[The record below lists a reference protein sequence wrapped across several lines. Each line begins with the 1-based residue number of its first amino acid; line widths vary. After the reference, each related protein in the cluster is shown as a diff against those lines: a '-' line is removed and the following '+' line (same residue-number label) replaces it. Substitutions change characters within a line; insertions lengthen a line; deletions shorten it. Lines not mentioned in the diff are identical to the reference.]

1 MGVFKKAAEKL
12 TSEKMSS
19 RSRRRL
25 IVFIAIITLLSMTT
39 STVAWFTIN
48 TFAGVDT
55 LDVHI
60 SVAAQLKVA
69 MHDYGTDLSKYGK
82 VITNEMIDEFL
93 AGDNTKLADTVLD
106 PVTSNDGTRFTNKSG
121 AERQR
126 NKRSF
131 LEFDCY
137 FIATEDMWV
146 HLTTEDADDQRDTGT
161 KVSSDSPSPK
171 NQVVSCTRVSY
182 TTESNGT
189 ATYEPNKGAAVT
201 RLSTFDLPSGTMVY
215 SDGTRLFHLDEMKP
229 KYLQGLRQRERRHGS
244 RNVGQRSGDHACQ
257 QTFCSADSHLGR
269 GGQRG
274 SCSAHIKCHLER
286 SERNEL

>member
-19 RSRRRL
+19 KSRRRL

-146 HLTTEDADDQRDTGT
+146 HLTTEDADEQRDSGT

-171 NQVVSCTRVSY
+171 KLYQILH
-182 TTESNGT
+182 
-189 ATYEPNKGAAVT
+189 K
-201 RLSTFDLPSGTMVY
+201 
-215 SDGTRLFHLDEMKP
+215 
-229 KYLQGLRQRERRHGS
+229 
-244 RNVGQRSGDHACQ
+244 RS
-257 QTFCSADSHLGR
+257 FCIYR
-269 GGQRG
+269 
-274 SCSAHIKCHLER
+274 I
-286 SERNEL
+286 

>member
-1 MGVFKKAAEKL
+1 MGVLKNAAEKL

-146 HLTTEDADDQRDTGT
+146 HLTTEDADEQRDSGT

-229 KYLQGLRQRERRHGS
+229 KKVTIRLWIEGEDPQCNDDVQEANLQVRMSFVGTDNN
-244 RNVGQRSGDHACQ
+244 NVPIS
-257 QTFCSADSHLGR
+257 
-269 GGQRG
+269 
-274 SCSAHIKCHLER
+274 
-286 SERNEL
+286 

>member
-1 MGVFKKAAEKL
+1 MKKGVSAMGVFKKAAEKL

-19 RSRRRL
+19 KSRRRL

-146 HLTTEDADDQRDTGT
+146 HLTTEDADEQRDSGT
-161 KVSSDSPSPK
+161 RVSSDSPSPK

-189 ATYEPNKGAAVT
+189 ATFENNKGAAVT
-201 RLSTFDLPSGTMVY
+201 SLSTFDLPSGTMVY
-215 SDGTRLFHLDEMKP
+215 SDGTRLFHLDEMSP
-229 KYLQGLRQRERRHGS
+229 KKVTIRLWIEGEDPQCNDDVQEADLKVQMSFVGTDNN
-244 RNVGQRSGDHACQ
+244 NVPIS
-257 QTFCSADSHLGR
+257 
-269 GGQRG
+269 
-274 SCSAHIKCHLER
+274 
-286 SERNEL
+286 

>member
-19 RSRRRL
+19 KSRRRL

-146 HLTTEDADDQRDTGT
+146 HLTTEDADEQRDSGT
-161 KVSSDSPSPK
+161 RVSSDSPSPK

-182 TTESNGT
+182 TTDSNGT
-189 ATYEPNKGAAVT
+189 ATFENNKGAAVT
-201 RLSTFDLPSGTMVY
+201 SLSTFDLPSGTMVY
-215 SDGTRLFHLDEMKP
+215 SDGTRLFHLDEMSP
-229 KYLQGLRQRERRHGS
+229 KKVTIRLWIEGEDPQCNDDVQEADLKVQMSFVGTDNN
-244 RNVGQRSGDHACQ
+244 NVPIS
-257 QTFCSADSHLGR
+257 
-269 GGQRG
+269 
-274 SCSAHIKCHLER
+274 
-286 SERNEL
+286 

>member
-19 RSRRRL
+19 KSRRRL

-93 AGDNTKLADTVLD
+93 AGDNTKLADILLD

-126 NKRSF
+126 NKLNRG
-131 LEFDCY
+131 LKP
-137 FIATEDMWV
+137 ATS
-146 HLTTEDADDQRDTGT
+146 RD
-161 KVSSDSPSPK
+161 
-171 NQVVSCTRVSY
+171 
-182 TTESNGT
+182 SN
-189 ATYEPNKGAAVT
+189 E
-201 RLSTFDLPSGTMVY
+201 
-215 SDGTRLFHLDEMKP
+215 
-229 KYLQGLRQRERRHGS
+229 
-244 RNVGQRSGDHACQ
+244 
-257 QTFCSADSHLGR
+257 
-269 GGQRG
+269 
-274 SCSAHIKCHLER
+274 
-286 SERNEL
+286 

>member
-19 RSRRRL
+19 KSRRRL

-146 HLTTEDADDQRDTGT
+146 HLTTEDADEQRDSGT
-161 KVSSDSPSPK
+161 RVSSDSPSPK

-182 TTESNGT
+182 TTDSNGT
-189 ATYEPNKGAAVT
+189 ATFENNKGAAVT
-201 RLSTFDLPSGTMVY
+201 SLSTFDLPSGTMVY

-229 KYLQGLRQRERRHGS
+229 LKVTIRLWIEGEDPECLDVIRDGYVKLMWFF
-244 RNVGQRSGDHACQ
+244 NI
-257 QTFCSADSHLGR
+257 AD
-269 GGQRG
+269 
-274 SCSAHIKCHLER
+274 E
-286 SERNEL
+286 EL

>member
-60 SVAAQLKVA
+60 SVAVQLKFA

-93 AGDNTKLADTVLD
+93 AGDNTKLADILLD

-126 NKRSF
+126 NKKSF
-131 LEFDCY
+131 L
-137 FIATEDMWV
+137 
-146 HLTTEDADDQRDTGT
+146 
-161 KVSSDSPSPK
+161 
-171 NQVVSCTRVSY
+171 
-182 TTESNGT
+182 
-189 ATYEPNKGAAVT
+189 
-201 RLSTFDLPSGTMVY
+201 
-215 SDGTRLFHLDEMKP
+215 
-229 KYLQGLRQRERRHGS
+229 
-244 RNVGQRSGDHACQ
+244 
-257 QTFCSADSHLGR
+257 FCSSMIPSSSVIVAS
-269 GGQRG
+269 
-274 SCSAHIKCHLER
+274 S
-286 SERNEL
+286 